1 MLGKHIRYV
10 MFKSAKENTAVIMF
24 VYKYLKNLK
33 PRHKA
38 NLFFNKYGRITDL
51 HVHDAMTEK
60 QNVLLILIW
69 SESIVNNF
77 IIQEI

>member
-10 MFKSAKENTAVIMF
+10 MFKSAKENTAVIMY
-24 VYKYLKNLK
+24 VYKYLKILK

-38 NLFFNKYGRITDL
+38 NLFFFNKYCRITDL

-60 QNVLLILIW
+60 HVLLIW